1 MKSATVRIE
10 GDSNTFYYQNLNV
23 SSSFLGTNVAVTNMK
38 SVGELNLVGNASET
52 EYEVALNSVIYV
64 NTAEDI
70 GRLPFD
76 HVVIVFSMYD
86 GKSLLEQRKQ

>member
-1 MKSATVRIE
+1 MQTVHVTNGSLTVTDGDNDFYPMKSATVRIE

-52 EYEVALNSVIYV
+52 EYEMALNSVIYV
-64 NTAEDI
+64 NT
-70 GRLPFD
+70 
-76 HVVIVFSMYD
+76 
-86 GKSLLEQRKQ
+86 